1 MNKAASMKILRLQVL
16 MMMMMMRRENER
28 EGEKKGL
35 ICSRHSSSSSR
46 PSSSGCY
53 SFLWLLLLL
62 LQPPGR
68 HLQFFIFSRRVQKA
82 EWIFRSFAP
91 VPSAPT
97 TQIQCT
103 LAKYNKRVK
112 SENNNNKTKTK
123 RCSSW
128 STMFFSTP
136 SDDDADD
143 VMIPRY
149 AVEY

>member
-35 ICSRHSSSSSR
+35 ICSRRSSRPSSSR

-62 LQPPGR
+62 QPPGR
-68 HLQFFIFSRRVQKA
+68 HLQFFIFSRRFQKA

-112 SENNNNKTKTK
+112 SENNNNKTKTTK
-123 RCSSW
+123 QKQKDAHHGRPCSS
-128 STMFFSTP
+128 P
-136 SDDDADD
+136 LP
-143 VMIPRY
+143 VMMMLMT
-149 AVEY
+149 

>member
-1 MNKAASMKILRLQVL
+1 
-16 MMMMMMRRENER
+16 MMMMMRQSER
-28 EGEKKGL
+28 EKEGL
-35 ICSRHSSSSSR
+35 VCSRRSSR
-46 PSSSGCY
+46 PSSCGCY
-53 SFLWLLLLL
+53 SFLWLLLL

-68 HLQFFIFSRRVQKA
+68 HLQFFIFSRRFQKA

-103 LAKYNKRVK
+103 LAKYNKK
-112 SENNNNKTKTK
+112 SKIRKQQQNKNKK
-123 RCSSW
+123 MLIMV
-128 STMFFSTP
+128 MFFSTP

>member
-1 MNKAASMKILRLQVL
+1 MEDTPLTSDDDDKRDES
-16 MMMMMMRRENER
+16 ER
-28 EGEKKGL
+28 EKEGL
-35 ICSRHSSSSSR
+35 ICSRRSSR
-46 PSSSGCY
+46 PSSCGCY
-53 SFLWLLLLL
+53 SFLWLLLS

-68 HLQFFIFSRRVQKA
+68 HLQFFIFGRRFQKA

-91 VPSAPT
+91 VPSTPT

-103 LAKYNKRVK
+103 LAKYNKGLK
-112 SENNNNKTKTK
+112 SENNNKTKTK